1 MAEVIKGIRVEFN
14 SSATE
19 KVDDA
24 TELLAR
30 GCRILAMEGHE
41 SGLAGQVT
49 ARGPRPGT
57 YWTIPLGMGLEEA
70 EASRMILVDDDL
82 NPVDGDVKPNPAT
95 RFHMW
100 IYRARPDVNA
110 IVHTHPPAASTLAAA
125 VQPLVIGQMD
135 MMALYDDVAFLP
147 YWPGVPVTDDEGETI
162 AGALKD
168 KSAIILA
175 NHGMLTVGRNIREA
189 FYLAVV
195 TERAAAMQIRA
206 STLGG
211 IKPIDPAE
219 GRRARDFSRLD
230 RFVEATFD
238 YWTRKANRAL
248 G

>member
-1 MAEVIKGIRVEFN
+1 MVEVVKGIRVEFN
-14 SSATE
+14 PSATAAA
-19 KVDDA
+19 DDA

-70 EASRMILVDDDL
+70 EAGRMILVDDDL
-82 NPVDGDVKPNPAT
+82 KPVDGHVKPNPAT

-125 VQPLVIGQMD
+125 AQPLVIGQMD
-135 MMALYDDVAFLP
+135 MTALYDDVAFLP
-147 YWPGVPVTDDEGETI
+147 YWPGVPVTDEEGEII
-162 AGALKD
+162 AGALKE

-175 NHGMLTVGRNIREA
+175 NHGMLTVGRNVREA

-211 IKPIDPAE
+211 IKPIDPVE
-219 GRRARDFSRLD
+219 GKRARDFARLD
-230 RFVEATFD
+230 RFIEATFD
-238 YWTRKANRAL
+238 YWTRKADRTL
-248 G
+248 R